1 MAGFGSL
8 GSSRRSC
15 LDCNPF
21 SLNFRCIQ
29 LIMLLRG
36 SFSSKIQNAT
46 AQKAKNQALPSW
58 NKLLGRKITWKNIFL
73 YGNLRLLSLLRVKMI
88 KFVSHAPTRSN
99 SIPKSFFIFSNNLVP
114 TTTTGS

>member
-21 SLNFRCIQ
+21 SLNFCCVQ

-46 AQKAKNQALPSW
+46 AQKAKNQAFPSQ
-58 NKLLGRKITWKNIFL
+58 KKTFRKKNYLEKYFHLWKFETSQFIESENCEIRITRPNPNPILETSIFL
-73 YGNLRLLSLLRVKMI
+73 
-88 KFVSHAPTRSN
+88 
-99 SIPKSFFIFSNNLVP
+99 NNLV
-114 TTTTGS
+114 TTATTGS